1 MIAGILGWLTDPANR
16 SDIIGQTLAHLRF
29 SVLAVVVA
37 ALIAIPLGL
46 WIGHTG
52 RGKIVAVTLTGAA
65 RAIPTLGLL
74 FLIVLVIGPHVS
86 GDLAF
91 SLPSEIVLV
100 VLAIPP
106 ILSGTYAGIDE
117 VDPAARDA
125 AKGMGMRGWEVL
137 RKVEIPCALP
147 LFLSGLRSAFLQVIA
162 TATIAASVGLDGLG
176 RFLIDGQAVRDYDQM
191 ASGAVLVAL
200 LAIVVDLLLALVQ
213 RLVVSPG
220 LSGRAG
226 RGRRGNTR
234 SDDDAGTTDPTTDAR
249 TADAAGTSRDRDE
262 TLVTTTTASEI

>member
-1 MIAGILGWLTDPANR
+1 MIANIVAWLTDPANR
-16 SDIIGQTLAHLRF
+16 SDIVSQILAHLRF
-29 SVLAVVVA
+29 SVLAVVIA
-37 ALIAIPLGL
+37 AVIAVPLGL

-52 RGKIVAVTLTGAA
+52 RGKVVAVTLTGAA

-74 FLIVLVIGPHVS
+74 FFIVLVLGPHIT

-100 VLAIPP
+100 ILAIPP

-125 AKGMGMRGWEVL
+125 AKGMGMRGTEVL

-147 LFLSGLRSAFLQVIA
+147 LFMSGLRSAFLQVIA
-162 TATIAASVGLDGLG
+162 TATVAASVGLDGLG
-176 RFLIDGQAVRDYDQM
+176 RFLIDGQAVRDYAQM

-213 RLVVSPG
+213 RLAVSPG
-220 LSGRAG
+220 VSGRFG
-226 RGRRGNTR
+226 RGNRTTTGG
-234 SDDDAGTTDPTTDAR
+234 AGTTTDPSADARATDA
-249 TADAAGTSRDRDE
+249 TSTSRDRDS
-262 TLVTTTTASEI
+262 TLVTTTTATES